1 MSSPRRTRSSAG
13 VIGAAVVVVV
23 VVEVLIVVAAAVV
36 VAYMEAMIWNTIG
49 LCVSVDFISGD
60 QQ

>member
-1 MSSPRRTRSSAG
+1 MSSPRLTRSSAG

-23 VVEVLIVVAAAVV
+23 VVVLIVVAAAVV
-36 VAYMEAMIWNTIG
+36 VASMEAMIWNTIG